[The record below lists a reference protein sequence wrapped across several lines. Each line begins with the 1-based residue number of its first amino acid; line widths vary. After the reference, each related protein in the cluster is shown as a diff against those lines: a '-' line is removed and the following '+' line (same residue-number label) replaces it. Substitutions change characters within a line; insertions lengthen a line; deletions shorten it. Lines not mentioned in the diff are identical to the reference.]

1 MTERDY
7 TKKLEEIEK
16 EMVALKTKREKILRE
31 EKEKKESKKA
41 ERYKEVES
49 AYNKFIDLLDAY
61 ETDFNEGFSVKIS
74 GEFY

>member
-7 TKKLEEIEK
+7 TKELEAIEK

>member
-7 TKKLEEIEK
+7 AKELEAIEK
-16 EMVALKTKREKILRE
+16 EMVALRTKKEKILRE
-31 EKEKKESKKA
+31 EKEKKESQKA